1 MPRPVLRR
9 ITRTTTRVKTR
20 DTCHD
25 HYHGASAQA
34 LTMVL
39 WRVLWPPLPWCYNPC
54 QDTWHVTHA
63 TIYATTPTKTP
74 RHTSTTRVRTR
85 AKSHTWHVSS
95 PVRWCVPQPPTIVPC
110 PEPRHVTHVP
120 IRARHAMTHPMV
132 ARPVLRNVIRGHNH
146 CHGAWPEKT
155 QHVPPPVPW
164 GTPICHGATTYVKK
178 NMMCAKMSRPLPWCV
193 AMVQHTMRHATAHA
207 MTRGMTPTTA
217 RSKKRDACHGH
228 YPHLTCHRPCH
239 QACGRHNAH
248 ARTHDAAHA
257 TFTYVMVA

>member
-1 MPRPVLRR
+1 MAPP
-9 ITRTTTRVKTR
+9 
-20 DTCHD
+20 
-25 HYHGASAQA
+25 
-34 LTMVL
+34 TMVL
-39 WRVLWPPLPWCYNPC
+39 
-54 QDTWHVTHA
+54 Q
-63 TIYATTPTKTP
+63 
-74 RHTSTTRVRTR
+74 
-85 AKSHTWHVSS
+85 
-95 PVRWCVPQPPTIVPC
+95 PV
-110 PEPRHVTHVP
+110 PRHVTCDTCHYLCHNPYEDAKTYVHNP
-120 IRARHAMTHPMV
+120 CEDACQEPYMTCIIACEMMRATTPYHSAMPRAKTCDACSHPCQAIRARHAMTHPMV

-164 GTPICHGATTYVKK
+164 GTPICHGATTHVKK

-207 MTRGMTPTTA
+207 MTRGMTPATA